1 MNGVLTDE
9 LSVIYNIALL
19 LSWRTSILY
28 EV

>member
-9 LSVIYNIALL
+9 LIVIYNIALL